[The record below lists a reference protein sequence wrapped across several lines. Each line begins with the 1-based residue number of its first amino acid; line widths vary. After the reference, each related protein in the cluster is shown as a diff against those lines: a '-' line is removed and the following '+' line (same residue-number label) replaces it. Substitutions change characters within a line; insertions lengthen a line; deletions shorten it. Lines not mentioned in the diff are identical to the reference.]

1 MKEKLRRYEFVYLVQ
16 PEAEEEARARVA
28 SRIDEILE
36 NAEARQLKREEWG
49 KRKLAYEIQKF
60 NKAYYFNLE
69 FISRP
74 GTTHE
79 IERVLGLL
87 DDCIRFQTIKLE
99 EGITE
104 DDFERFPLIGED
116 ASAEEGEAVEAAE
129 AAEAPVVAEAAE
141 AAEEEKTAE
150 TVEGASDE

>member
-28 SRIDEILE
+28 TRIDEILE
-36 NAEARQLKREEWG
+36 NAGARQLKREEWG

-79 IERVLGLL
+79 MERVLGLL

-104 DDFERFPLIGED
+104 DDFDRFPLVGEETPV
-116 ASAEEGEAVEAAE
+116 EEAPEVEAVEE
-129 AAEAPVVAEAAE
+129 ASHE
-141 AAEEEKTAE
+141 
-150 TVEGASDE
+150 